1 MPEGGCILRNQLQT
15 EMKTSKHSDEANAYE
30 LLMFGGTVKLA
41 NNKYRKVQYNQLT
54 GFLGFIE
61 TFEKIKI
68 TVFPSS

>member
-15 EMKTSKHSDEANAYE
+15 EMKTSKNSDEASAYE

-54 GFLGFIE
+54 GLLGFIE

>member
-1 MPEGGCILRNQLQT
+1 MR
-15 EMKTSKHSDEANAYE
+15 TSKHSDEANVYE